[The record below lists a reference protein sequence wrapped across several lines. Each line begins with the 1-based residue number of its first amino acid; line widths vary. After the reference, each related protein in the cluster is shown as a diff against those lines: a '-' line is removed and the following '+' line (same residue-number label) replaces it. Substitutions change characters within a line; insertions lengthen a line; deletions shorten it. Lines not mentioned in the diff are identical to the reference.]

1 MTQQVTVCSS
11 DYLAADDIPA
21 GKQVGITIE
30 GIEAVPEMPG
40 RKKKGTRKNK
50 EVLITRGKGKKALI
64 ANPTNQWAIAL
75 LLGTKDWREWIGKR
89 VLLQTDIDVDIETQ
103 ERTRCI
109 RVAGSTDATPER
121 QAEYQ
126 RAWKAGRRERGEL
139 CRRLKRAYRMLAA
152 PVLEE
157 ESRDVPHEL
166 PDDSEPEPPPG
177 AEKDL
182 GDFEVSSEPLPT
194 EDANSNASEPKRMR
208 EPGEEG

>member
-1 MTQQVTVCSS
+1 MNQPVTVCAS

-50 EVLITRGKGKKALI
+50 EVLITRGRAKKALI

-89 VLLQTDIDVDIETQ
+89 ILLQTDVDVDIETQ
-103 ERTRCI
+103 ERVRCI
-109 RVAGSTDATPER
+109 RVAGSTDATAER
-121 QAEYQ
+121 QAEYL
-126 RAWKAGRRERGEL
+126 RCWKAGRRERGEL
-139 CRRLKRAYRMLAA
+139 CRRLKRAYRMLSA
-152 PVLEE
+152 PVAVEE
-157 ESRDVPHEL
+157 ESRDVPPEL
-166 PDDSEPEPPPG
+166 PDDSDSEPPPE
-177 AEKDL
+177 AEKDF

-194 EDANSNASEPKRMR
+194 EDAGSSEPKPMR

>member
-1 MTQQVTVCSS
+1 MTQQVTVCAS

-121 QAEYQ
+121 QAEFQ

-157 ESRDVPHEL
+157 EAREVPPEL
-166 PDDSEPEPPPG
+166 PDDTDSEPPP
-177 AEKDL
+177 AQEPAKDM
-182 GDFEVSSEPLPT
+182 GDFEVNSEPLPT
-194 EDANSNASEPKRMR
+194 EDASSSESRRTR